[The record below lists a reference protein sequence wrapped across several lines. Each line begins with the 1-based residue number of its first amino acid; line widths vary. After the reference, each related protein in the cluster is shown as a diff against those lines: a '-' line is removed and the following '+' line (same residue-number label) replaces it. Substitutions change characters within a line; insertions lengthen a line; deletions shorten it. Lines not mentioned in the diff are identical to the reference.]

1 MHPITALFAVLL
13 ILGTFHLPPYIVNA
27 EHWFPFV
34 AAASAIRH
42 GDWPLIAGFDSGY
55 GLLCPA
61 FLAVWLAGFGVSK
74 LSLSALVMLSNVI
87 AGTAS
92 FVLIRG
98 LTASPL
104 LALVGALYPLQ
115 GIDEMTALNART
127 FAVSSTFRAPVQ
139 IAIGA
144 LLLYLCLRDRR
155 GRIWPAFLFGV
166 TALWNP
172 AFGAFAAA
180 GFLAAQGYRMLHS
193 TGEERAG
200 VVRSIFAMLAGIA
213 IPLALIIAF
222 GRHASPSDWY
232 SNAVATIEL
241 NLLGYANQAQQ
252 FDPIVI
258 AAFIAVAIYL
268 ALLLRRFSRRRVL
281 TWRYLFV
288 GASFIAAVPYGAY
301 ALSRSDPTHYLPGYW
316 CLIPS
321 LALFASGFFR
331 LFSMRSTLA
340 ASLRRIRWS
349 RAGAAA
355 VLALAIA
362 GATLWWGSFPLDRIF
377 APRQLAASYQRFAGA
392 ADQTVRTVPVDVD
405 PRLVTACRA
414 GVAVLSYSD
423 AWIYA
428 LGDCYSPLRLPSVT
442 FLGTRSQ
449 LERASRLLASR
460 DTIVFDETRNA
471 FADWRGGMLDD
482 IRQQLIRQGFFEA
495 SGCGRFSL
503 LSRAA
508 PTAVLRTLC
517 P

>member
-42 GDWPLIAGFDSGY
+42 GDWPLFGGFDSGY

-166 TALWNP
+166 AVLWNP
-172 AFGAFAAA
+172 AFGAFAAV
-180 GFLAAQGYRMLHS
+180 GFLAAQGYRMLHA
-193 TGEERAG
+193 TGNER
-200 VVRSIFAMLAGIA
+200 VFLVRSVLAMLAGIA
-213 IPLALIIAF
+213 IPLALIAAL
-222 GRHASPSDWY
+222 GRSVAPGEWY
-232 SNAVATIEL
+232 ATTTARIEL
-241 NLLGYANQAQQ
+241 DLLGYANQAQQ

-258 AAFIAVAIYL
+258 AAFIAGALCL
-268 ALLLRRFSRRRVL
+268 ALLLRRLSRGRVL
-281 TWRYLFV
+281 TTKYLFV
-288 GASFIAAVPYGAY
+288 GASAIAAAPYGAY
-301 ALSRSDPTHYLPGYW
+301 ALARSDPTHYLPAYW

-340 ASLRRIRWS
+340 APLRATRWP
-349 RAGAAA
+349 RAVAAI
-355 VLALAIA
+355 VLALAV
-362 GATLWWGSFPLDRIF
+362 GALWWGAFPFERIL
-377 APRQLAASYQRFAGA
+377 APTQLAASYQRFERPGARPAGA
-392 ADQTVRTVPVDVD
+392 APVDVD
-405 PRLVTACRA
+405 PRLIAACRA
-414 GVAVLSYSD
+414 GFPVLSYSD

-428 LGDCYSPLRLPSVT
+428 LGDCYSPLRVPAVA
-442 FLGTRSQ
+442 FLTRRSQ
-449 LERASRLLASR
+449 VERTSRDLAAR
-460 DTIVFDETRNA
+460 DTIVFDQNRNA
-471 FADWRGGMLDD
+471 YADWRGGMLDD
-482 IRQQLIRQGFFEA
+482 IKQQLIRQGFAEA
-495 SGCGRFSL
+495 SGCGRFSV
-503 LSRAA
+503 LSRAGA
-508 PTAVLRTLC
+508 TSALRKLC